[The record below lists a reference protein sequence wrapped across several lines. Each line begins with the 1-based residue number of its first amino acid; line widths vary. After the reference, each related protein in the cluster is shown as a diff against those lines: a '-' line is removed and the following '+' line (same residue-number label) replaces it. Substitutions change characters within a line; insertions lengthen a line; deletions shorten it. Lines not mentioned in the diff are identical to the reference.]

1 VATAISSGGDQ
12 VLEHG
17 HGGHDEVHGEHGD
30 HGHHTSL
37 GLNNVK
43 MLMWSFI
50 ASECLLFGTLI
61 AIFLAYLN
69 KARDLEAR
77 VAELT
82 SIGVL
87 GADQLAWRGP
97 MPHEIYDI
105 PYTSVSA
112 FVLLLSSLT
121 MVLALAAVQAG
132 NQRQLRIWL
141 VATALLGLVFLGG
154 QYFEFT
160 TFREGIHHEAIW
172 LDTNQ
177 FGSSFFTLTGFHG
190 AHVTVGAV
198 WLLSLWF
205 YSLRRGIPSSKSLL
219 VEIAGLY
226 WHFVDVVWIVIF
238 TVVYLAPTALGI

>member
-17 HGGHDEVHGEHGD
+17 HGGHDDTHDDHD
-30 HGHHTSL
+30 HGHHTSM
-37 GLNNVK
+37 GLDNVK
-43 MLMWSFI
+43 FLMWAFI
-50 ASECLLFGTLI
+50 ASECMLFGTLI
-61 AIFLAYLN
+61 AAFLGYLN
-69 KARDLEAR
+69 KKADLTARGLQDLW
-77 VAELT
+77 
-82 SIGVL
+82 S
-87 GADQLAWRGP
+87 GP
-97 MPHEIYDI
+97 LPHEVYDI
-105 PYTSVSA
+105 PYTSISA

-121 MVLALAAVQAG
+121 MVLALAAAQAN

-160 TFREGIHHEAIW
+160 TFRSGGHLGPDHAVW
-172 LDTNQ
+172 LDENQ
-177 FGSSFFTLTGFHG
+177 FGSTFFLLTGFHG

-198 WLLSLWF
+198 WLLSLWM
-205 YSLRRGIPSSKSLL
+205 YSLRKGIPPRKSLM

>member
-1 VATAISSGGDQ
+1 MATAISSGGGATVAHD
-12 VLEHG
+12 
-17 HGGHDEVHGEHGD
+17 HGGHGDGHDEHHEGEHY
-30 HGHHTSL
+30 TSM

-43 MLMWSFI
+43 MLMWTFI
-50 ASECLLFGTLI
+50 ASECMLFGTLI
-61 AIFLAYLN
+61 SIFLAYLN
-69 KARDLEAR
+69 KAKDLQAR
-77 VAELT
+77 
-82 SIGVL
+82 GL
-87 GADQLAWRGP
+87 GNLWQGP
-97 MPHEIYDI
+97 LPHEIYDI

-121 MVLALAAVQAG
+121 MVLALAAAQSN

-160 TFREGIHHEAIW
+160 TFREGIHHEAVW

-177 FGSSFFTLTGFHG
+177 FGTSFFTLTGFHG

-198 WLLSLWF
+198 WLLSLWM
-205 YSLRRGIPSSKSLL
+205 YSLRRGIPPEKSLM

-238 TVVYLAPTALGI
+238 TVVYLAPTALKL

>member
-17 HGGHDEVHGEHGD
+17 HGGHDDAHDD
-30 HGHHTSL
+30 HAHEPHHTSM
-37 GLNNVK
+37 GLDNVK
-43 MLMWSFI
+43 FLMWSFI
-50 ASECLLFGTLI
+50 ASECTLFGTLI
-61 AIFLAYLN
+61 AAFLGYLN
-69 KARDLEAR
+69 KKADLTAR
-77 VAELT
+77 
-82 SIGVL
+82 GL
-87 GADQLAWRGP
+87 GEVWEGP
-97 MPHEIYDI
+97 LPHEVYDI

-121 MVLALAAVQAG
+121 MVLALAAAQAN

-160 TFREGIHHEAIW
+160 TFRSGGHHGAEHAVW
-172 LDTNQ
+172 LDKNQ
-177 FGSSFFTLTGFHG
+177 FGSTFFLLTGFHG

-198 WLLSLWF
+198 WLLSLWM
-205 YSLRRGIPSSKSLL
+205 YSLRKGIPPAKSLM

>member
-1 VATAISSGGDQ
+1 MATAITTGGGQ

-17 HGGHDEVHGEHGD
+17 HGGHDEGHGGD
-30 HGHHTSL
+30 EHGHHTSM
-37 GLNNVK
+37 GLDSVK
-43 MLMWSFI
+43 MLMWTFI

-61 AIFLAYLN
+61 AAFLAYLN
-69 KARDLEAR
+69 KAKSLE
-77 VAELT
+77 EH
-82 SIGVL
+82 GL
-87 GADQLAWRGP
+87 GKLWEGP
-97 MPHEIYDI
+97 LPHEVYDI

-121 MVLALAAVQAG
+121 MVLALAAVQAN

-141 VATALLGLVFLGG
+141 VATALLGIIFLGG
-154 QYFEFT
+154 QFFEFT
-160 TFREGIHHEAIW
+160 TFRTHEHVW

-177 FGSSFFTLTGFHG
+177 FGSTFFLLTGFHG

-198 WLLSLWF
+198 WLLSLWI
-205 YSLRRGIPSSKSLL
+205 YSLRRGIPASRSLL

-238 TVVYLAPTALGI
+238 TVVYLSPFALKL

>member
-1 VATAISSGGDQ
+1 MATAISSGGDQ

-17 HGGHDEVHGEHGD
+17 HGGHDAAHDD
-30 HGHHTSL
+30 HAHEPHYTSM
-37 GLNNVK
+37 GLNSVK
-43 MLMWSFI
+43 FLMWSFI
-50 ASECLLFGTLI
+50 ASECMLFGTLI
-61 AIFLAYLN
+61 ASFLAYLN
-69 KARDLEAR
+69 KKTQLEA
-77 VAELT
+77 
-82 SIGVL
+82 IGL
-87 GADQLAWRGP
+87 DQLGLHTFPVWNGP
-97 MPHEIYDI
+97 LPHEVYDI

-121 MVLALAAVQAG
+121 MVLALAAAQAN

-154 QYFEFT
+154 QFFEFT
-160 TFREGIHHEAIW
+160 TFRSGGHHGPDHAVW

-177 FGSSFFTLTGFHG
+177 FGSTFFLLTGFHG

-198 WLLSLWF
+198 WLLSLWM
-205 YSLRRGIPSSKSLL
+205 YSLRKGIPPQKSLL

-238 TVVYLAPTALGI
+238 TVVYLAPTALKL

>member
-1 VATAISSGGDQ
+1 VATAIPSGGEHI
-12 VLEHG
+12 LEHG
-17 HGGHDEVHGEHGD
+17 PGGHDTAHDEHGPE
-30 HGHHTSL
+30 HHHTSM
-37 GLNNVK
+37 GLDNVK
-43 MLMWSFI
+43 FLMWAFI
-50 ASECLLFGTLI
+50 ASECMLFGTLI
-61 AIFLAYLN
+61 AAFLAYLN
-69 KARDLEAR
+69 KQADLVGR
-77 VAELT
+77 
-82 SIGVL
+82 GL
-87 GADQLAWRGP
+87 GDLWEGP
-97 MPHEIYDI
+97 LPHKVYDI

-121 MVLALAAVQAG
+121 MVLALAAAQAN

-141 VATALLGLVFLGG
+141 MATALLGLVFLGG

-160 TFREGIHHEAIW
+160 TFHGGLHHEPVW

-177 FGSSFFTLTGFHG
+177 FGATFFLLTGFHG

-205 YSLRRGIPSSKSLL
+205 YSLRKGIPPQKSLM

-238 TVVYLAPTALGI
+238 TVVYLAPTALKL

>member
-1 VATAISSGGDQ
+1 VTGKAQGGNVSSAIVPGGGQAVGYNDS
-12 VLEHG
+12 
-17 HGGHDEVHGEHGD
+17 GGHDAAHD
-30 HGHHTSL
+30 HHEEEHHTSM

-43 MLMWSFI
+43 LLMWTFI
-50 ASECLLFGTLI
+50 ASECMLFGTLI

-77 VAELT
+77 GLGELW
-82 SIGVL
+82 
-87 GADQLAWRGP
+87 QGP
-97 MPHEIYDI
+97 LPHEIYDI

-121 MVLALAAVQAG
+121 MVLALAAAQSN

-141 VATALLGLVFLGG
+141 LATALLGLVFLGG

-160 TFREGIHHEAIW
+160 TFREGIHHEAVW
-172 LDTNQ
+172 LDTSQ
-177 FGSSFFTLTGFHG
+177 FGASFFTLTGFHG

-198 WLLSLWF
+198 WLLSLWI
-205 YSLRRGIPSSKSLL
+205 YSLRRGIPASKSLM

-238 TVVYLAPTALGI
+238 TVVYLAPTALGL